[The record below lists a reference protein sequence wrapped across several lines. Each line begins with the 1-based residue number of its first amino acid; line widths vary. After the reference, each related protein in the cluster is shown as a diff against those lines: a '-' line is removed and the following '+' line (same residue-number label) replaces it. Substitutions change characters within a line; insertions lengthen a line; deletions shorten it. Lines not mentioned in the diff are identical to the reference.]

1 MAQEVIATLASSLHN
16 VRPFLSLVPQVEGLG
31 VEDFLVVVEHAF
43 VDSGGQAVAM
53 RWNFVDGWEK
63 IQTGHVMP
71 CYVTSCHFMS
81 LSSTGATKSM
91 RVATEVASKSCVN

>member
-43 VDSGGQAVAM
+43 VDSGVKQL
-53 RWNFVDGWEK
+53 R
-63 IQTGHVMP
+63 
-71 CYVTSCHFMS
+71 
-81 LSSTGATKSM
+81 
-91 RVATEVASKSCVN
+91 